1 MTNIHLEPLGNGMEI
16 FVSDSYHFSTDT
28 ILLADFSQP
37 ANGKRCA
44 DLGTG
49 CGTIPLLWLKRADRL
64 RVTAVELQEDAC
76 SLLQRSI
83 SHNHL
88 EEQLTVLHADL
99 RALKGV
105 LPFGAFDTVVCNP
118 PYKPGGSGILN
129 PEDAKTL
136 ARHEAACTLDD
147 VCQSA
152 AALLQFGGRF
162 CICQRP
168 ERLPD
173 VTESMRRFGIEPKR
187 LRLVQQ
193 RRTKAPKLFL
203 LEGRRGGKRVFLD
216 VLPTLFIEDENG
228 GFSEEMLAI
237 YGDYK
242 RPWLKK

>member
-1 MTNIHLEPLGNGMEI
+1 MEI

-49 CGTIPLLWLKRADRL
+49 CGTIPLLWLKRADKL
-64 RVTAVELQEDAC
+64 RVTAVELQKDAC

-83 SHNHL
+83 AHNHL

-129 PEDAKTL
+129 PKPPAPSTTCAK
-136 ARHEAACTLDD
+136 ARRRC
-147 VCQSA
+147 CNSA
-152 AALLQFGGRF
+152 ADSAFVSDPSG
-162 CICQRP
+162 C
-168 ERLPD
+168 
-173 VTESMRRFGIEPKR
+173 
-187 LRLVQQ
+187 
-193 RRTKAPKLFL
+193 
-203 LEGRRGGKRVFLD
+203 
-216 VLPTLFIEDENG
+216 PT
-228 GFSEEMLAI
+228 
-237 YGDYK
+237 
-242 RPWLKK
+242 

>member
-49 CGTIPLLWLKRADRL
+49 CGTIPLLWLKRADKL

-83 SHNHL
+83 AHNHL

-118 PYKPGGSGILN
+118 HSQSGGRQNAG
-129 PEDAKTL
+129 A
-136 ARHEAACTLDD
+136 ARSRLHPRRR
-147 VCQSA
+147 VPKRGGA
-152 AALLQFGGRF
+152 AA
-162 CICQRP
+162 I
-168 ERLPD
+168 
-173 VTESMRRFGIEPKR
+173 RRQILHLSATRAAARRDGEHAP
-187 LRLVQQ
+187 LRH
-193 RRTKAPKLFL
+193 
-203 LEGRRGGKRVFLD
+203 
-216 VLPTLFIEDENG
+216 
-228 GFSEEMLAI
+228 
-237 YGDYK
+237 
-242 RPWLKK
+242 

>member
-1 MTNIHLEPLGNGMEI
+1 MINIHLEPLGSGMEI

-37 ANGKRCA
+37 SAGRRCV

-49 CGTIPLLWLKRADRL
+49 CGTIPLLWLKNTANL
-64 RVTAVELQEDAC
+64 RVTAVEIQEDAC
-76 SLLQRSI
+76 ALLQRSVA
-83 SHNHL
+83 HNHL

-99 RALKGV
+99 RELKGV
-105 LPFGAFDTVVCNP
+105 LPFGAFDTVACNP
-118 PYKPGGSGILN
+118 PYKPGGTGLLN
-129 PEDAKTL
+129 PADAKML

-147 VCQSA
+147 ICQTA

-193 RRTKAPKLFL
+193 RKTKAPKLFL
-203 LEGRRGGKRVFLD
+203 LEGRRGGKRGFLD
-216 VLPTLFIEDENG
+216 VLPTLFIENGDG
-228 GFSEEMLAI
+228 GFSQEMLAI

-242 RPWLKK
+242 RRYL